1 LSFIAAFGAIH
12 LVPANW
18 WIGANEQKGVPDS
31 QKAFSVIFGQS
42 MWIII
47 ASLIAFLVGQLLDVF
62 IFHKIKELTGEGKIW
77 LRSTGSTLV
86 SQLIDSC
93 IVIIIAFKIGAGW
106 SWPKVIAIILVG
118 YFYKFFVAVLI
129 TPAIYLVHH
138 WIEKY
143 LGHELAQKMKESAIN
158 S

>member
-1 LSFIAAFGAIH
+1 
-12 LVPANW
+12 
-18 WIGANEQKGVPDS
+18 
-31 QKAFSVIFGQS
+31 
-42 MWIII
+42 
-47 ASLIAFLVGQLLDVF
+47 
-62 IFHKIKELTGEGKIW
+62 
-77 LRSTGSTLV
+77 
-86 SQLIDSC
+86 
-93 IVIIIAFKIGAGW
+93 
-106 SWPKVIAIILVG
+106 LVG